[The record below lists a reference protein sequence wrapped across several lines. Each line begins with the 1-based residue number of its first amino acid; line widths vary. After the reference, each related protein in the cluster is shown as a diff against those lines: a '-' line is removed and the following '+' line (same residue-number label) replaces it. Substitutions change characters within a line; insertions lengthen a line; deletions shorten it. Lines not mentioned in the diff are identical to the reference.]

1 MSEIKSKCPRACEYA
16 SAFNLE
22 TVCTP
27 TRAADLSADMDL
39 ETRRTRSSARREV
52 FSGGEVNPNI
62 RVKGST
68 PPSTKSGTVDG
79 HPRRQL
85 CETPFFIILC
95 NEDGKFM
102 RGKQC
107 GLCTTN

>member
-1 MSEIKSKCPRACEYA
+1 MQVHLIRKLYALQLVLPTSLLIWIKKPEERVHP
-16 SAFNLE
+16 LK
-22 TVCTP
+22 
-27 TRAADLSADMDL
+27 
-39 ETRRTRSSARREV
+39 REV
-52 FSGGEVNPNI
+52 FSVGEVNPNI

-95 NEDGKFM
+95 NKDGKFM
-102 RGKQC
+102 GGKQC
-107 GLCTTN
+107 GLCKRQTRFY